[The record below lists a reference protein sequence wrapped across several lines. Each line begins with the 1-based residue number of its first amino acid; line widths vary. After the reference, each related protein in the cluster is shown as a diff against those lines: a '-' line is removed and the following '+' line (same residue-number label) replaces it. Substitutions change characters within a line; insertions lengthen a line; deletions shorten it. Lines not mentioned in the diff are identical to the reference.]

1 MTKEKSLKV
10 IKESIFDKI
19 RKFFNKLFGKEQNI
33 EKIENAQPVENIENT
48 NEQISLEERI
58 EKENINLSEGT
69 EEKFEEINT
78 NLSRYLE
85 KIQQEINKV
94 EKANLENHIKEY
106 HEEFAQYREKMAN

>member
-19 RKFFNKLFGKEQNI
+19 RKFFNKLFGKERNWFFGI
-33 EKIENAQPVENIENT
+33 
-48 NEQISLEERI
+48 
-58 EKENINLSEGT
+58 KENINLSEGT